1 LAGKIELHRRKAGRL
16 WRASLIQKISG

>member
-16 WRASLIQKISG
+16 WRASL